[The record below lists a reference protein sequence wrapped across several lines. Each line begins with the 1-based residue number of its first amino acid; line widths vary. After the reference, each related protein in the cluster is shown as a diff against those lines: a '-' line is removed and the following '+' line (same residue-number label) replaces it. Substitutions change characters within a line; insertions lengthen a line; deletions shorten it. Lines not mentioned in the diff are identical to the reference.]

1 MLYSMC
7 VHETGYL
14 ILCGIVVSISIDQ
27 KVTAVIVVKSIRCN
41 TYKTTCFARCWL
53 GDQVDTKRA
62 ISQYIKVV
70 DISGYIV
77 CVCTSIILLTCSFC
91 IHTWN
96 RGMYRNAIDRRRFD
110 GSSHP
115 LHYLFFH
122 YS

>member
-1 MLYSMC
+1 MC
-7 VHETGYL
+7 VYETGYL
-14 ILCGIVVSISIDQ
+14 TLCGIIASISIDQ
-27 KVTAVIVVKSIRCN
+27 KATAVIVVKSIRRN

-70 DISGYIV
+70 DIRGYIV
-77 CVCTSIILLTCSFC
+77 CVCTSIILPTCSFC

-96 RGMYRNAIDRRRFD
+96 CGMYRYAIDRRRFN
-110 GSSHP
+110 GLSHH
-115 LHYLFFH
+115 LHYSFFH